1 MDSRKL
7 LEDTL
12 GRHRC
17 WQQRRIP
24 CRDRLSQPCSGAL
37 SEFGCWDR
45 AENELRFPPL
55 ALHQRMRSRCR
66 LDPTQRPEALAALSP
81 QQQETYLKMVG
92 QDGWC
97 IHFDSGSRRCRIYE
111 QRPDFCR
118 VDNLM
123 VLFGRAGEDDPDQ
136 LAISCCRQQIRVEY
150 GGRGKVMRRFMS
162 ANRLKS

>member
-1 MDSRKL
+1 M
-7 LEDTL
+7 
-12 GRHRC
+12 
-17 WQQRRIP
+17 
-24 CRDRLSQPCSGAL
+24 
-37 SEFGCWDR
+37 
-45 AENELRFPPL
+45 
-55 ALHQRMRSRCR
+55 
-66 LDPTQRPEALAALSP
+66 QRPEALAALSP

-118 VDNLM
+118 VDNLIG
-123 VLFGRAGEDDPDQ
+123 LFGREGEDDPDQ

-150 GGRGKVMRRFMS
+150 GGRGKVMRRFMN